1 MDLDSRYRLRRV
13 LVEAVQKVPENRS
26 ATWDGERKV

>member
-13 LVEAVQKVPENRS
+13 LVEALHKGPDNRS
-26 ATWDGERKV
+26 SEWDGERKV